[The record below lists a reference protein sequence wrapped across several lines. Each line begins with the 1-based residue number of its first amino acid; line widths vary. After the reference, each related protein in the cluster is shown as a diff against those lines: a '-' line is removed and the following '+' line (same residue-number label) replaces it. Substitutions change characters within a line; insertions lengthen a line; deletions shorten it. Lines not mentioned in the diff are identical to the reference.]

1 MGFVGVESEV
11 ERRAFAY
18 LALGPHAA
26 PVPCHD
32 LPDAGQ
38 ADTRAGELAGRMQPL
53 ERLEQRPGWQDP
65 QFTGYQGASS
75 PGEGRCGQP

>member
-1 MGFVGVESEV
+1 MMLTVRIASLSGWPGWPGRLMDFVGVEGEV

-18 LALGPHAA
+18 LALGPRAA
-26 PVPCHD
+26 PVTFHD

-53 ERLEQRPGWQDP
+53 EWLR
-65 QFTGYQGASS
+65 TVCS
-75 PGEGRCGQP
+75 C